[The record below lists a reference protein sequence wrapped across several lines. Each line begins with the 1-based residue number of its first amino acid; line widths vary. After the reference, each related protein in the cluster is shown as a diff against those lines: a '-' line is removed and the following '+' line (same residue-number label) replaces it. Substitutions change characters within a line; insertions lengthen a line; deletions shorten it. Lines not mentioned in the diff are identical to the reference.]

1 VIVTK
6 TVQPNSVRPAGLR
19 AEWVEVDGVELLL
32 LSHDAEPSV
41 SPVAGEGLF
50 GLSPAELAVTRQI
63 LLGKSNA
70 EIASARGTSPRTVA
84 KQVER
89 IFARLGVSSRA
100 ELCALEA
107 RHRGR
112 AETP

>member
-1 VIVTK
+1 M
-6 TVQPNSVRPAGLR
+6 GLR

-32 LSHDAEPSV
+32 LSHDAEPPAV
-41 SPVAGEGLF
+41 QVADEGLF
-50 GLSPAELAVTRQI
+50 GLSPAELSVTRQI
-63 LLGKSNA
+63 LLGRSNA
-70 EIASARGTSPRTVA
+70 EIAATRGTSPRTVA

-107 RHRGR
+107 QHRGR
-112 AETP
+112 AETT